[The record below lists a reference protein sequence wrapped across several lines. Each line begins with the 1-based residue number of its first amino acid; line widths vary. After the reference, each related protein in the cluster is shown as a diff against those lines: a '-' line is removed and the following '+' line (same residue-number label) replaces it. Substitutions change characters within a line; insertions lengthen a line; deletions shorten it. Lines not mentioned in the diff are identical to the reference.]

1 MHLRFIA
8 PYIAFAKWGQDRRCQ
23 ANERVVFY
31 GRFAVWAFACK
42 REFQTDLIQAF
53 IDVHDRELDFF
64 ESFLYQDKKDSPRG
78 AERHSQLRL
87 GT

>member
-8 PYIAFAKWGQDRRCQ
+8 PYTVPY
-23 ANERVVFY
+23 EVVP
-31 GRFAVWAFACK
+31 AVAVRQMSASFHGGLLFKRLHRK
-42 REFQTDLIQAF
+42 REFQTDLTQAF
-53 IDVHDRELDFF
+53 IVLHDRELDFF

-78 AERHSQLRL
+78 GERHSQLRL